1 MTLWKKGCRGHPHI
15 VPYEETAVAQA
26 AGLFREENVEL
37 PDIGSLHL
45 VAPASLEPR
54 GTQSRTGSCVM
65 GLCHVLCL
73 AVGGKGSGAFPMT
86 RLLRLFPLPLSLG
99 LRVQL
104 NAPLVLGSLDC
115 WSKGGVKK
123 MLLFL

>member
-1 MTLWKKGCRGHPHI
+1 MTLWKKGCWGHPHI
-15 VPYEETAVAQA
+15 VRCEETGVAQA
-26 AGLFREENVEL
+26 VGLFREEKMEL
-37 PDIGSLHL
+37 QDIGSLHL

-73 AVGGKGSGAFPMT
+73 AVGGKGSGAFLMT
-86 RLLRLFPLPLSLG
+86 SLLRLFPLPLSSG

-115 WSKGGVKK
+115 
-123 MLLFL
+123 

>member
-1 MTLWKKGCRGHPHI
+1 M
-15 VPYEETAVAQA
+15 AQA
-26 AGLFREENVEL
+26 VGLFRDEKVEL
-37 PDIGSLHL
+37 QGIGSLHL

-65 GLCHVLCL
+65 DLCHVLCL
-73 AVGGKGSGAFPMT
+73 AVGGKGSGAFLMT
-86 RLLRLFPLPLSLG
+86 RLLQLFPLPLSLG
-99 LRVQL
+99 LRVLL